1 MKKKNGTK
9 KVLLIVGVAIII
21 VGIIIIA
28 IFMLNGNET
37 LTGTGNADNSNADMV
52 CTLEASIGETINVN
66 NEVAFTIESN
76 RVISSRIT
84 STMTTTD
91 VNDET
96 FIELRNYN
104 SQLLENNQVIS
115 DMYRITTADDRFTVE
130 ENITYNED
138 SNNLSLD
145 ISQMRANLLIPDY
158 DSNTDLDNIRK
169 EYQDYGYSCE

>member
-1 MKKKNGTK
+1 MKKKNGNK
-9 KVLLIVGVAIII
+9 KVLLIAGVAIII

-28 IFMLNGNET
+28 IFLLNGNET
-37 LTGTGNADNSNADMV
+37 FTGTGNADNSNADMV

-104 SQLLENNQVIS
+104 SQLL
-115 DMYRITTADDRFTVE
+115 
-130 ENITYNED
+130 
-138 SNNLSLD
+138 
-145 ISQMRANLLIPDY
+145 
-158 DSNTDLDNIRK
+158 
-169 EYQDYGYSCE
+169 